1 MPDEQPVAKKND
13 QKMVPLDDFLAF
25 KNASR
30 EREKKLKGQLE
41 ERDSQISKLQTDL
54 SVSQVDMDDDDAV
67 KSVRAMLK
75 EENKALETSREKYS
89 KDVTSL
95 SERERK
101 VRAMELAA
109 EYGQRGVS
117 IDYETLLEEEDMEKS
132 VLTQYAEFLAE
143 KEKKLVT
150 PSEPKSIFETGPVSP
165 VSAKA
170 ISDIDVTTAKG
181 RAELADVEK
190 TLRAKALSR

>member
-75 EENKALETSREKYS
+75 EENKALETNREKYN

-143 KEKKLVT
+143 KEKKLVS
-150 PSEPKSIFETGPVSP
+150 PSELKSIFETGPVSP

-170 ISDIDVTTAKG
+170 IADIDVTTAKG